1 MSARRAHCC
10 SKMSSEP
17 VSIDVGERGLR
28 STVPINRI
36 AANAVVGVVVIGR
49 NEGERLQRCLES
61 LAALNRVVVY
71 VDSGSTDGSVNLAIA
86 SGAAVLALDLGR
98 PFTAARAR
106 NAGFAELTSLAG
118 DGLRYVQFVDGDCE
132 VMPSWLETAS
142 TFLDQHNDVACVCG
156 RLRERYPERSVYNLL
171 CDMEWDRP
179 VGATK
184 ACGGIAMLRC
194 DVFAALGGFR
204 EDLVAGE
211 EPELCV
217 RIRARGAK
225 VWRLAQHMAWHDAAM
240 LHFNQ
245 WWKRSRRGGFGAAQA
260 AFMQGSARERGVIR
274 QMLRPWFWAGIV
286 PFGVTVAC
294 VVLGL
299 PALTLLL
306 AYPVQMLRIASGVN
320 GSWGARLPRAFF
332 MLFGKFP
339 ELLGQLQFWLS
350 RKPGRAAPSFD
361 YKG

>member
-1 MSARRAHCC
+1 MTFDT
-10 SKMSSEP
+10 SEP
-17 VSIDVGERGLR
+17 CA
-28 STVPINRI
+28 RI
-36 AANAVVGVVVIGR
+36 TADSACGIVIIGR
-49 NEGERLQRCLES
+49 NEGERLRRCLDS
-61 LAALNRVVVY
+61 VRNSARRVVY
-71 VDSGSTDGSVNLAIA
+71 VDSGSTDGSVELAQ
-86 SGAAVLALDLGR
+86 SKGVDAVQLDMST

-106 NAGFAELTSLAG
+106 NAGFRQLQQAAP
-118 DGLRYVQFVDGDCE
+118 DVRYVQFVDGDCE
-132 VMPSWLETAS
+132 VAAGWLEAAT
-142 TFLDQHNDVACVCG
+142 TFLDQHNEVACVCG
-156 RLRERYPERSVYNLL
+156 RLRERHPERSVYNLL

-179 VGATK
+179 VGESK

-217 RIRARGAK
+217 RIRISGAK

-260 AFMQGSARERGVIR
+260 AFMQGSAREHGVLR
-274 QMLRPWFWAGIV
+274 QMLRPWFWAGVV
-286 PFGVTVAC
+286 PLGVTLAC
-294 VVLGL
+294 VAWGL

-320 GSWGARLPRAFF
+320 GPWGARLPRAFF

-361 YKG
+361 YKV

>member
-1 MSARRAHCC
+1 MPNIR
-10 SKMSSEP
+10 
-17 VSIDVGERGLR
+17 
-28 STVPINRI
+28 T
-36 AANAVVGVVVIGR
+36 AANAAVGVVVIGR
-49 NEGERLQRCLES
+49 NEGERLQRCLQS
-61 LAALNRVVVY
+61 VVGTNRMVVY

-86 SGAAVLALDLGR
+86 NGAAVVALDMGR

-106 NAGFAELTSLAG
+106 NAGFAQLASTAG

-132 VMPSWLETAS
+132 VMPGWLEIAS
-142 TFLDQHNDVACVCG
+142 SFLDQHADVTCICG
-156 RLRERYPERSVYNLL
+156 RLRERHPERSVYNLL

-179 VGATK
+179 VGETQ

-217 RIRARGAK
+217 RIRARGGK

-260 AFMQGSARERGVIR
+260 AFMQGSAGERGVVR

-286 PFGVTVAC
+286 PLAVTVAC
-294 VVLGL
+294 VAWGSL
-299 PALTLLL
+299 ALTLLL
-306 AYPVQMLRIASGVN
+306 AYPVQLLRIASGVN
-320 GSWGARLPRAFF
+320 GPWRARLPRAFF

-350 RKPGRAAPSFD
+350 RKPGRTAPSFD
-361 YKG
+361 YKV